1 MTVEQIID
9 RLKAAPEI
17 RTKSK
22 IAEICGVTIQAVRCW
37 SRVPAEHCR
46 RLEYAT
52 EGKVTRYEMRPDV
65 FGPGPND
72 DSDLSAA

>member
-9 RLKAAPEI
+9 RLKATPEI
-17 RTKSK
+17 RTKTK

-37 SRVPAEHCR
+37 SRIPAEHCR
-46 RLEYAT
+46 RLERAT
-52 EGKVTRYEMRPDV
+52 NCKVTRYQMRPDV
-65 FGPGPND
+65 FGPGPDD